1 MNSRHKHSHAMAAY
15 AADAMQTDEPWTRWA
30 ACAPLGSWYGLKSH
44 PAWADDHNYR
54 RKTNEVI
61 MIGMLKRARD
71 QLYDI
76 QDGNGLNL
84 DDPMELIHEVMKTLN
99 RKDEVQHETRN

>member
-1 MNSRHKHSHAMAAY
+1 MAVY
-15 AADAMQTDEPWTRWA
+15 AADAQTTATPWTRWESCGA
-30 ACAPLGSWYGLKSH
+30 IGSWYGLKSH
-44 PAWADDHNYR
+44 PAWSTDFEYR
-54 RKTNEVI
+54 RKTNEAI

-84 DDPMELIHEVMKTLN
+84 DDAMELIHQVMKTLN
-99 RKDEVQHETRN
+99 AIDLLEKQV

>member
-1 MNSRHKHSHAMAAY
+1 MNSRHKHAHAMAAY
-15 AADAMQTDEPWTRWA
+15 AADAMQTDEPWTRWESCGA
-30 ACAPLGSWYGLKSH
+30 IGSWYGLKSH
-44 PAWADDHNYR
+44 PAWSTDFEYR
-54 RKTNEVI
+54 RKTNEAI

-84 DDPMELIHEVMKTLN
+84 ADPMELIHQVMKTLN
-99 RKDEVQHETRN
+99 AIDLLEKQV

>member
-1 MNSRHKHSHAMAAY
+1 MAAY
-15 AADAMQTDEPWTRWA
+15 AADAMQTDEPWTRWESCGA
-30 ACAPLGSWYGLKSH
+30 IGSWYGLKSH

-54 RKTNEVI
+54 RKTNEAI

-84 DDPMELIHEVMKTLN
+84 DDAMELIHQVMKTLN
-99 RKDEVQHETRN
+99 AIDLMEKQV